1 MYLIQWCND
10 NNGFISAV
18 LSFVG
23 LLLSIIAIVIS
34 LRTAK
39 LPYKKKLLLGS
50 YTSIGAGLIGG
61 NAITQVVGMSVSA
74 TNIGNRI
81 VNIAYLG
88 YAIKK
93 DGRYNIIYPIN
104 RDFDNKGPLE
114 PSEMLETQF
123 YTNELLECFSREK
136 RKTKLFV
143 YAKDTEGTEYKRKAG
158 DIGKMIV
165 NLSEQKE
172 P

>member
-61 NAITQVVGMSVSA
+61 NAITQVVGM
-74 TNIGNRI
+74 
-81 VNIAYLG
+81 
-88 YAIKK
+88 
-93 DGRYNIIYPIN
+93 
-104 RDFDNKGPLE
+104 
-114 PSEMLETQF
+114 
-123 YTNELLECFSREK
+123 LLCNNFGQLK
-136 RKTKLFV
+136 
-143 YAKDTEGTEYKRKAG
+143 
-158 DIGKMIV
+158 
-165 NLSEQKE
+165 
-172 P
+172 